1 MYPAHDSQLIMK
13 FATVR
18 VETTS
23 ERSGQTDK
31 RPPIKTACTAQ
42 CETQRNTCFP
52 RLFRRCRRCSG
63 TGASWPQGALLPL
76 RVPPSEREL
85 HHTTTRST
93 GLFILCVV
101 CVGGSAGDD
110 SAQRARCARKHDKHS
125 ETAASFFSA
134 LCVVVVDQVRDRFA
148 PHRRVAQRTHQHTAT
163 SKQVSSAL
171 ATNSIGRTPPIR
183 KCYGA

>member
-1 MYPAHDSQLIMK
+1 MK

-23 ERSGQTDK
+23 ERSGQADK

-52 RLFRRCRRCSG
+52 QLFRRRRCCSG

-101 CVGGSAGDD
+101 CVGGSAGND
-110 SAQRARCARKHDKHS
+110 SAQRARELVMHENTINIQRRLLVSSPRCVLLLLLTKCATGLLHIEELR
-125 ETAASFFSA
+125 SA
-134 LCVVVVDQVRDRFA
+134 LTNTQLRA
-148 PHRRVAQRTHQHTAT
+148 SKSAQH
-163 SKQVSSAL
+163 
-171 ATNSIGRTPPIR
+171 
-183 KCYGA
+183 